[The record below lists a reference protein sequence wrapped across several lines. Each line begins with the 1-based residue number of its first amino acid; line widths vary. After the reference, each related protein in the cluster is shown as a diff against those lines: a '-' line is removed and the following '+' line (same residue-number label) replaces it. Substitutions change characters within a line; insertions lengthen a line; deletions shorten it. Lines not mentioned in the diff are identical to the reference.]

1 MVVVRVR
8 VACLALV
15 VVTELATLVVLA
27 RPRLPGERGLLV
39 AVIYVNPLVVG
50 GAQWLVDQE
59 LDSLGGRGRSNGL
72 AVVVGGFS
80 QPQVG
85 AHI

>member
-1 MVVVRVR
+1 MLSVSGGNRTGDPGR
-8 VACLALV
+8 FGQAPFA
-15 VVTELATLVVLA
+15 
-27 RPRLPGERGLLV
+27 GERGLLV

-50 GAQWLVDQE
+50 GAQWLIDQE

-85 AHI
+85 AHV